1 MIKKH
6 LFKVYEYLMPI
17 RDKLVRSRF
26 LIKLFFNVNIPRKCN
41 VDFDMTTVVLKYAI
55 NQVVKSPSKVFEM
68 GVGTGSLLSI
78 MISKK
83 HNIKAYGADISAR
96 RVEQSKKISY
106 LNNVENNY
114 VVSNLFEK
122 VKGKFEFIIFNPPY
136 VPSGIGNEL
145 NLGNSFEKSEEK
157 LAWDGGEDGTAIIKR
172 FFNEVKEYM
181 KKSTLILVGVQGI
194 YISKQ
199 TMKEIISI
207 NNLSLVKIFK
217 LPLLTSVV
225 YFVKI

>member
-1 MIKKH
+1 MIKKKF
-6 LFKVYEYLMPI
+6 FKFYKYLMPI
-17 RDKLVRSRF
+17 RDKFVRSRF

-55 NQVVKSPSKVFEM
+55 NKVIKSPSKVFEM

-83 HNIKAYGADISAR
+83 YNTKAYGADISSR
-96 RVEQSKKISY
+96 RVEQSKQISC
-106 LNNVENNY
+106 LNNVETNY

-122 VKGKFEFIIFNPPY
+122 VKGKFEYIIFNPPY
-136 VPSGIGNEL
+136 VPSKIGKKL

-181 KKSTLILVGVQGI
+181 KKSSLILVGVQGI
-194 YISKQ
+194 YISPQ

-217 LPLLTSVV
+217 LPILTSVV